1 MAPSEP
7 LRLTILKRF
16 ETVLKAIVAG
26 DDFFFTPHKVSK
38 HPIEYELAKYGPLYQ
53 VYSGDEAGPVDYT
66 VGHLTRDETFYVNIQ
81 GIVHD
86 RADLTTKLER
96 ALCDI
101 RKALDEDAISSTAG
115 TLGQLT
121 DYAKMDESA
130 MMAYFSDEED
140 DFALFNQKWIIHITG
155 TY

>member
-16 ETVLKAIVAG
+16 ETVLNAITAG
-26 DDFFFTPHKVSK
+26 DDFFFTPHLVSK
-38 HPIEYELAKYGPLYQ
+38 HPIEYELAKNGPLYQ
-53 VYSGDEAGPVDYT
+53 VFSGDDVGPVDYT
-66 VGHLTRDETFYVNIQ
+66 VGHLTRDETFYVSIQ

-96 ALCDI
+96 ALVDI

-121 DYAKMDESA
+121 DYTLMDESA
-130 MMAYFSDEED
+130 MMGYFSDEED
-140 DFALFNQKWIIHITG
+140 DFALFSQKWRVHITG

>member
-16 ETVLKAIVAG
+16 ETVLAAITAG
-26 DDFFFTPHKVSK
+26 DDYFFTPHIVSK
-38 HPIEYELAKYGPLYQ
+38 HPIEYELAKFGVLYQ
-53 VYSGDEAGPVDYT
+53 IFSGDEAGPVDYT
-66 VGHLTRDETFYVNIQ
+66 VGHVTRDETFYVNVQ

-96 ALCDI
+96 ALVDI
-101 RKALDEDAISSTAG
+101 RKALDTDSISSTAG

-130 MMAYFSDEED
+130 TMAYFSDEED
-140 DFALFNQKWIIHITG
+140 DFALFNQKWIVHITG